1 MGAIRK
7 DIRTTLRY
15 IRELFK
21 GEVGDFEGCPV
32 AVEEARLVE
41 QERGVAIDCKA
52 SWREVWN
59 RRPYDDMPEF
69 NFCKVGKKYVVPE
82 MASFLSANNEFT
94 NEEFQEA
101 SISVKQFYSADIDWN
116 KPHFLRSVQPLERF
130 DWVHTFH
137 TWGYEER
144 YPTGGWYSSLGLMEV
159 NFKDKGIF
167 HLYPYKFENR
177 YHLVC
182 DAQFECS
189 VEEFNEYAFAA
200 QLSLGFFTDRITL
213 DEAYILCYRDAGFT
227 EPSGLYYTEL
237 RPSIKGQY
245 PIFTTNS
252 YWLHEILKDGKNSA
266 YADALIAPEGV
277 VDDGLVNWLE
287 MDFYSRMANEI
298 YAHEELRRAACII
311 LEASTVALEYQTALY
326 AVALECLASFL
337 LKEQD
342 DTSRF
347 PIDKNIFNKDIR
359 PVFQKILEEAEAA
372 GKIDQ
377 EASKILGNRLNN
389 LNGVTNSGKLTD
401 PFVNYGYPLSKT
413 DKEAINT
420 RNRLLHGGILNGV
433 NYKEQF
439 DKLYGCSLRLH
450 KLCCIL
456 LLKRVGF
463 NSCIINLPVLRDF
476 KEECAAREPVLIQL

>member
-1 MGAIRK
+1 MGVIQK
-7 DIRTTLRY
+7 DILTTLRY
-15 IRELFK
+15 IKDLYE
-21 GEVGDFEGCPV
+21 GEVGDFEGCPA

-52 SWREVWN
+52 SWREVWT

-69 NFCKVGKKYVVPE
+69 SFCKENKRFVVPE
-82 MASFLSANNEFT
+82 NVSFLSASNEFNT
-94 NEEFQEA
+94 DEFQEA
-101 SISVKQFYSADIDWN
+101 SISINRFYSADIDWN
-116 KPHFLRSVQPLERF
+116 QPHFLRSVQPLDRF

-144 YPTGGWYSSLGLMEV
+144 YPNGGWYSSLGLLEV

-167 HLYPYKFENR
+167 HLYPYKFDNQ
-177 YHLVC
+177 YYLVC
-182 DAQFECS
+182 EAHFGCT

-213 DEAYILCYRDAGFT
+213 DEAYVLCYADALFT
-227 EPSGLYYTEL
+227 APQGIYYMEL
-237 RPSIKGQY
+237 RSSIKGQY
-245 PIFTTNS
+245 PIFTTNM
-252 YWLHEILKDGKNSA
+252 YWLHEILKSGKNNS
-266 YADALIAPEGV
+266 YADAEVAPGGV
-277 VDDGLVNWLE
+277 VGNIVDWLQ
-287 MDFYSRMANEI
+287 MDFYSRMVNEI

-326 AVALECLASFL
+326 AVALECLTSFL
-337 LKEQD
+337 LKEQGNTSKAPVD
-342 DTSRF
+342 KDT
-347 PIDKNIFNKDIR
+347 FNRIIR
-359 PVFQKILEEAEAA
+359 PAFQKILEDAETA

-377 EASKILGNRLNN
+377 EALKILGNRLNN

-476 KEECAAREPVLIQL
+476 AEECAAHEPVLIQL